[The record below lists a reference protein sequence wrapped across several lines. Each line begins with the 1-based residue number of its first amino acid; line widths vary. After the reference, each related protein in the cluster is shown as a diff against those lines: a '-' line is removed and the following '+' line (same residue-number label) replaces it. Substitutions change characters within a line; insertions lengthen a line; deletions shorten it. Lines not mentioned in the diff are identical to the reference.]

1 MPVRWIPG
9 RDAQANSYLFGDVL
23 VDAGVVP
30 MAVERYK
37 DQISTIILTHGHYD
51 HTAYLREIAHMC
63 SARVCIHAADAEA
76 LFRDELS
83 LANHFGEHSPRI
95 APDQKLQGGEVI
107 GGLLVIPTPGHTAG
121 SICLYSE
128 EEHLLISGDTVF
140 TDGACGRTD
149 FPTGSTAAMEQSLL
163 SLQKLDV
170 EGLYPGH
177 GEPVDHGGAMQ
188 IAAAAVLCRRG
199 W

>member
-9 RDAQANSYLFGDVL
+9 RDPQANSYLFGDVL

-30 MAVERYK
+30 MAVERYR
-37 DQISTIILTHGHYD
+37 DEISTIILTHGHYD
-51 HTAYLREIAHMC
+51 HTAYLKEIAHMC
-63 SARVCIHAADAEA
+63 RARIYIHAADAEA
-76 LFRDELS
+76 LFRDEIA
-83 LANHFGEHSPRI
+83 LAGHFGEHAPRV

-107 GGLLVIPTPGHTAG
+107 GGLRVIPTPGHTAG

-140 TDGACGRTD
+140 TDGVCGRTD
-149 FPTGSTAAMEQSLL
+149 FPTGSAAAMEQSLL
-163 SLQKLDV
+163 SLQKLEV

-177 GEPVDHGGAMQ
+177 GEPIDHGGSMR
-188 IAAAAVLCRRG
+188 IAAAAVLARRG